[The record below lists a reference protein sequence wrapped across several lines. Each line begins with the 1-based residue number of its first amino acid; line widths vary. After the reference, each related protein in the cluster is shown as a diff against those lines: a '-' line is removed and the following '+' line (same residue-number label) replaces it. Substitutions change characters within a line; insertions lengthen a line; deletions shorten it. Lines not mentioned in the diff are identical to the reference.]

1 MADQESAFCLYRF
14 ASFRR
19 FMQTGSRSMTA
30 LFHSPQCFPDS
41 SVLQQVSVFHRVLLP
56 YCMDIPRYV
65 GPSTRD
71 GLLGWSHI
79 FPIVNNAISIIYVR
93 TSFCGMQHASSIYLE
108 VELLNHVVIID
119 LVYGGA
125 ARPVS
130 KVAPLFCI
138 QPQCLRALVSP
149 YPYQC
154 LLIVSV
160 LL

>member
-1 MADQESAFCLYRF
+1 
-14 ASFRR
+14 
-19 FMQTGSRSMTA
+19 MQKGSCSMTG
-30 LFHSPQCFPDS
+30 LFLLPQCFPDS

-79 FPIVNNAISIIYVR
+79 LPIVNNAISIIYIR
-93 TSFCGMQHASSIYLE
+93 TSFLGMQHAFGIYLE
-108 VELLNHVVIID
+108 VELLNHMVIIGLD
-119 LVYGGA
+119 YGGT

-130 KVAPLFCI
+130 KVASLFCI
-138 QPQCLRALVSP
+138 QLQCTRVLVSP